1 MTQSCNHSSLCFHKF
16 MRYEDNLLHS
26 KENAVQAPIPID
38 PTHVITQAT
47 DRSILEQCEL
57 QLIEI
62 TREQIKYDSE
72 TKCYY
77 ADVSNVYKKKDIIL
91 IHADNG
97 VSSVIF
103 DYQFMSSNTLRFYF
117 KTKLRSFVYLLIK
130 EK

>member
-1 MTQSCNHSSLCFHKF
+1 

-91 IHADNG
+91 IHVDNG